1 MPAIKFTLNGYKE
14 IEVRLL
20 QSTDAASLF
29 HYLQHLSHE
38 SRSRFA
44 PHAFDMETISNVCNN
59 INNECLCYIAIEITS
74 GNIIAYMLFQKGMTE
89 WDTKRFA
96 EVNLFFNHNTTVTFA
111 PSVADAWQSSGLG
124 SRMHVLLEEELKSRG
139 IQHII
144 LWAGVQA
151 SNEKAV
157 NFYKK
162 FQYRYIS
169 SFWHEGKENFNM
181 VKTLS

>member
-1 MPAIKFTLNGYKE
+1 MKFVLDGHKE

-20 QSTDAASLF
+20 QSTDAANLF
-29 HYLQHLSHE
+29 HYLQNLSDE

-44 PHAFDMETISNVCNN
+44 PHAYDLETISSICNN
-59 INNECLCYIAIEITS
+59 ISNECFRYIALDSLS
-74 GNIIAYMLFQKGMTE
+74 GTIIAYMPFQKGMTE
-89 WDTKRFA
+89 WDAKRYA
-96 EVNLFFNHNTTVTFA
+96 EVNLFFNHNTTLTFA
-111 PSVADAWQSSGLG
+111 PSVADQWQSSGLG
-124 SRMHVLLEEELKSRG
+124 SRMYAGLEEELKSQG
-139 IQHII
+139 VQHIV

-162 FQYRYIS
+162 FQYRHIS